1 LTGWPNLA
9 NEGEV
14 YFYVNFLFS
23 SVGAVLV
30 RILPLDSFLFICSC
44 AAVAVLGTGLAVHAY
59 LSERPIERIMTP
71 EAAILGLALIS
82 AGRTPYWN
90 VVSPPVIFVVPLT
103 FAVWFWVVQA
113 RRSNMASSIAIVA
126 SVAGS
131 ALSKP
136 LSAAT
141 LVPMAFSTVIPRLN
155 RMSKGALI
163 VLTILPV
170 VSAGYAARM
179 AVQYL
184 PFFMRMIHAGMT
196 SLGPR
201 SYDLIVHGGYSIRA
215 AWPYLAQD
223 AGIVLMIVAA
233 FRLMNWREA
242 SALALG
248 LVLTLVYPF
257 LTWINFVC
265 AAVILALA
273 AIDEDAA
280 LGRARRLVIGIFVLI
295 SFPMIVADDAGLS
308 TGLVWVTIITA
319 VVVAAIDATRSAAG
333 SGVFGLRAMMAPTVL
348 MVTLLM
354 LLAAA
359 RGTLVLNSGWPSA
372 AVLTPQVR
380 DIWLAVRDR
389 VPSDALVFTDQTGRD
404 PGFITGWNTYVL
416 NGERQVYIASWYQSP
431 QLQADP
437 DAREARLRTNED
449 VLSGR
454 LDPAHVRTSRPYGS
468 FFAVAAIGRKSLP
481 DWQLIY
487 ANKDY
492 ALYKWVTESR

>member
-1 LTGWPNLA
+1 
-9 NEGEV
+9 
-14 YFYVNFLFS
+14 
-23 SVGAVLV
+23 
-30 RILPLDSFLFICSC
+30 
-44 AAVAVLGTGLAVHAY
+44 
-59 LSERPIERIMTP
+59 
-71 EAAILGLALIS
+71 
-82 AGRTPYWN
+82 
-90 VVSPPVIFVVPLT
+90 
-103 FAVWFWVVQA
+103 
-113 RRSNMASSIAIVA
+113 
-126 SVAGS
+126 
-131 ALSKP
+131 
-136 LSAAT
+136 
-141 LVPMAFSTVIPRLN
+141 
-155 RMSKGALI
+155 
-163 VLTILPV
+163 
-170 VSAGYAARM
+170 
-179 AVQYL
+179 
-184 PFFMRMIHAGMT
+184 
-196 SLGPR
+196 
-201 SYDLIVHGGYSIRA
+201 
-215 AWPYLAQD
+215 
-223 AGIVLMIVAA
+223 MIVAA

-468 FFAVAAIGRKSLP
+468 FFAVAAIGRKPLP

-492 ALYKWVTESR
+492 ALYKWIAENRKQSS